1 MKTEIAS
8 NKKVEAE
15 DKVEVVVRIVVV
27 VVVVDQFVVIS
38 VTVHVTIMHLL
49 KVVVMVLIVPSHTIN
64 RFLTCQCFLKKI
76 STHTIV
82 LIFRERNF

>member
-1 MKTEIAS
+1 MKTEIAN

-15 DKVEVVVRIVVV
+15 DKVEVVVRI

-64 RFLTCQCFLKKI
+64 RFLTYQCFLKKI